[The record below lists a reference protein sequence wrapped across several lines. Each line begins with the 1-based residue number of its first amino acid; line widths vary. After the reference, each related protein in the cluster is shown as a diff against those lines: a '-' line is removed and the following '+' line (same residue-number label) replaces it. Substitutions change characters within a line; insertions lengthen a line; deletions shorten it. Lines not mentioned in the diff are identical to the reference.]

1 MTPYKKS
8 DIILVPFPFSDQT
21 FSKKRPAVVISS
33 AVYNSRYLDIIIMA
47 VTSNTKNPLRIGECL
62 IGDYVS
68 AGLLKP
74 SVIKS
79 AISSIDKS
87 LILKKLGTLS
97 SGDLDLLDKTLK
109 ELLSL

>member
-1 MTPYKKS
+1 
-8 DIILVPFPFSDQT
+8 
-21 FSKKRPAVVISS
+21 
-33 AVYNSRYLDIIIMA
+33 MA
-47 VTSNTKNPLRIGECL
+47 ITSNTKNPFRIGDCP
-62 IGDYVS
+62 IKDYVS

-97 SGDLDLLDKTLK
+97 QDDLDLLNKTLK

>member
-1 MTPYKKS
+1 MTPYKKG
-8 DIILVPFPFSDQT
+8 DIILVPFPFSNQT

-33 AVYNSRYLDIIIMA
+33 DFYNSRYLDIIIMA
-47 VTSNTKNPLRIGECL
+47 VTSNTQNPLRIGECL
-62 IGDYVS
+62 IGDYAS

-87 LILKKLGTLS
+87 LILKKLGALS
-97 SGDLDLLDKTLK
+97 SSDLDLLDKTLK

>member
-1 MTPYKKS
+1 
-8 DIILVPFPFSDQT
+8 
-21 FSKKRPAVVISS
+21 
-33 AVYNSRYLDIIIMA
+33 MA
-47 VTSNTKNPLRIGECL
+47 ITSNTKNPFRIGDCP
-62 IGDYVS
+62 IKDYVS

-87 LILKKLGTLS
+87 LILKKLGALS